1 MQTDNRLFDDLSK
14 LANGAVGTLTGIGKE
29 IEQMVKSRMERFVGD
44 LDMVRR
50 DEFDAVKAMAE
61 KARAENE
68 ALALRLAA
76 LEAKLGDK
84 P

>member
-14 LANGAVGTLTGIGKE
+14 LANGAMGTLTGMGKE
-29 IEQMVKSRMERFVGD
+29 LEQMIKSRMERFIGD

-50 DEFDAVKAMAE
+50 DEFDAVKAMAD
-61 KARAENE
+61 KARTENE
-68 ALALRLAA
+68 ALAARLAS

>member
-29 IEQMVKSRMERFVGD
+29 LEQMVKSRMERFVGD

-50 DEFDAVKAMAE
+50 DEFDAVKAMAD

-68 ALALRLAA
+68 ALAARLAA

-84 P
+84 S

>member
-14 LANGAVGTLTGIGKE
+14 LANGAMGTLSGIGKE

-50 DEFDAVKAMAE
+50 DEFDAVKAMAD
-61 KARAENE
+61 KARAEND
-68 ALALRLAA
+68 ALALRLTA

-84 P
+84 V

>member
-29 IEQMVKSRMERFVGD
+29 LEQMVKSRMERFVGD

-50 DEFDAVKAMAE
+50 DEFEAVKAMAD

-68 ALALRLAA
+68 VLAARLAA
-76 LEAKLGDK
+76 LEAKTVDK
-84 P
+84 R

>member
-14 LANGAVGTLTGIGKE
+14 LANGAFGTLSGIGKE
-29 IEQMVKSRMERFVGD
+29 VEQMVKSRMERFVGD

-50 DEFDAVKAMAE
+50 DEFEAVKAMAD

-68 ALALRLAA
+68 ALATRLAA
-76 LEAKLGDK
+76 LEAKSGDK
-84 P
+84 A

>member
-1 MQTDNRLFDDLSK
+1 MQSDNRLFDDLSK
-14 LANGAVGTLTGIGKE
+14 LANGALGTLSGISKE
-29 IEQMVKSRMERFVGD
+29 IEQLVKNRMERFVGD
-44 LDMVRR
+44 IDMVRR

-68 ALALRLAA
+68 TLSARIAA

>member
-14 LANGAVGTLTGIGKE
+14 FANGAVGTLTGIGRE
-29 IEQMVKSRMERFVGD
+29 LEQMVKSRMERFVGD

-50 DEFDAVKAMAE
+50 DEFDAVKAMAD

-68 ALALRLAA
+68 ALAVRLAA
-76 LEAKLGDK
+76 LEAKYVDK
-84 P
+84 A

>member
-1 MQTDNRLFDDLSK
+1 MQSDNRLFDDLSK
-14 LANGAVGTLTGIGKE
+14 LANGALGTLSGMGKE
-29 IEQMVKSRMERFVGD
+29 IEQLVKNRMEHFIGG

-68 ALALRLAA
+68 ILAA
-76 LEAKLGDK
+76 RLTTMEAKLGDK
-84 P
+84 L